1 MERQD
6 DYKREKPPP
15 HHRGWRHLRVGL
27 EIRDAAV
34 RVTSLW
40 VVEQP
45 AIQSSRLVGPIF
57 TRVDLA
63 TTPVLLEG
71 FADPR
76 VTRST
81 YREKLGH
88 HYSRSATGIVEV
100 SVPFTDVREL
110 ADIRIRL
117 IDASTSQTTA
127 GDPAL
132 VEGLFDRP
140 RESMVVVGDIG
151 AASLRQH
158 PDWLKVAARLGL
170 PAVPGCIEIYLDA
183 EKRYRW
189 RICRASGDVLA
200 ESAKAYE
207 TREAC
212 EADVAWMRA
221 HAGSLEVCAADTT
234 GRTCL

>member
-1 MERQD
+1 M
-6 DYKREKPPP
+6 
-15 HHRGWRHLRVGL
+15 
-27 EIRDAAV
+27 
-34 RVTSLW
+34 W

-57 TRVDLA
+57 TRVDVA
-63 TTPVLLEG
+63 TTAVLLEG

-88 HYSRSATGIVEV
+88 HYGRSTVGTVHV

-110 ADIRIRL
+110 ADVRIRL
-117 IDASTSQTTA
+117 IDASRSPETA
-127 GDPAL
+127 GDPAF

-140 RESMVVVGDIG
+140 RESMTVVGDIG
-151 AASLRQH
+151 AASLKQH
-158 PDWLKVAARLGL
+158 PDWLKVAAQLGL
-170 PAVPGCIEIYLDA
+170 PAVAGCIEIYLDA

-189 RICRASGDVLA
+189 RVCRASGDVLA
-200 ESAKAYE
+200 EGTRAHT

-221 HAGSLEVCAADTT
+221 HVASLDVCASDTT
-234 GRTCL
+234 GRTC